1 MISIKGFET
10 DGKDNKCFSA
20 CQGNWEKNGDHC
32 YLWSRKGQQKLT
44 WDDAEEFCNKEGG
57 HLASVTSEAINEYIH
72 HEKRKRRISRL
83 WIGGTDK
90 EKEGVWK
97 WSDGS
102 PWEFTKWN
110 KGEPGNGSDEHCLLH
125 FGYDDTWN
133 DYLCTDE
140 NNFLCSLPLCSG
152 PGDKALSFKVV
163 RMNYS
168 FTKIDS
174 YRF

>member
-1 MISIKGFET
+1 M
-10 DGKDNKCFSA
+10 N
-20 CQGNWEKNGDHC
+20 
-32 YLWSRKGQQKLT
+32 
-44 WDDAEEFCNKEGG
+44 WDDAEGFCKNEGG
-57 HLASVTSEAINEYIH
+57 HLASVTSEATNEYIH
-72 HEKRKRRISRL
+72 YEKRKRGISRL

-110 KGEPGNGSDEHCLLH
+110 KGEPDNSQHCLLYY
-125 FGYDDTWN
+125 GYVDKWN
-133 DYLCTDE
+133 DYWCTDE

-152 PGDKALSFKVV
+152 DERVG
-163 RMNYS
+163 MNYS